1 MAIPLYQSSIDKALA
16 SGKTPEQLRAILS
29 NNPTGKVAITNGL
42 KYLDSIRPVASKIP
56 DATTGPYTKQN
67 AENAMNIQNN
77 TQSTQQAS
85 VIPNSIT
92 NPSKPNDYSLG
103 ETSSTNS

>member
-56 DATTGPYTKQN
+56 DATTGPYTKQTADN
-67 AENAMNIQNN
+67 ATSNQSNPQPTYVQPSNNPAPVVPIQ
-77 TQSTQQAS
+77 SG
-85 VIPNSIT
+85 
-92 NPSKPNDYSLG
+92 DYSI
-103 ETSSTNS
+103 